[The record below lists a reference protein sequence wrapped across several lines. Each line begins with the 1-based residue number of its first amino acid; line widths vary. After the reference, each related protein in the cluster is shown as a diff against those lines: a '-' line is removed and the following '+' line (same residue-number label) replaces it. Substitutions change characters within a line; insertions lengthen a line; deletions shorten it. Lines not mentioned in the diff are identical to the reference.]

1 MHHRKFQINR
11 PINKN
16 PPAIFSLTLWLK
28 YQPTMRFGHNFWLG
42 GAIDTRPM
50 RLNCILQDLI
60 RDIPLDH
67 IWNAQIRAQIRPNT
81 PNIVFG
87 VRIWDT
93 LMTITKHGLYKY
105 KYKFVLLS
113 QKPVTLQPH
122 YNDHWPDCEKTY
134 PTNHKPEYH
143 NPLHENCYRPY
154 WRWQLN
160 IAKITS
166 TLIYRTHVFSLKTHL
181 KT

>member
-1 MHHRKFQINR
+1 MH
-11 PINKN
+11 
-16 PPAIFSLTLWLK
+16 
-28 YQPTMRFGHNFWLG
+28 
-42 GAIDTRPM
+42 
-50 RLNCILQDLI
+50 LNCILQDLI

-67 IWNAQIRAQIRPNT
+67 IWHAQIRAQIRPNT

-105 KYKFVLLS
+105 EYKFVLLS

-134 PTNHKPEYH
+134 LTNHKPEYD
-143 NPLHENCYRPY
+143 NPLHENCYCPY

-160 IAKITS
+160 MAKITS
-166 TLIYRTHVFSLKTHL
+166 TLIYRTHIFSLKTHL
-181 KT
+181 KTQWHGTYIFPTKPHMMDVEGDDGHGGGKGDQADGDPVIQSCDLNSDFF